1 MGPSFCPIPSLGP
14 PCSLVTAGWMGS
26 LWGTRLVW
34 AGSQTLVAPWGLGGS
49 PSLSEGEARVA
60 ACHFCPW
67 GVPDTGTAGRAPR
80 AILDG
85 MAVWAESG
93 AGGGVGL
100 DPCPGQAQGR
110 GEGPT
115 LLSSV

>member
-1 MGPSFCPIPSLGP
+1 MQSGYCGVDG
-14 PCSLVTAGWMGS
+14 VTAGRLGS
-26 LWGTRLVW
+26 LRGTRLVW
-34 AGSQTLVAPWGLGGS
+34 AGSQTLVALWGLGGS

-67 GVPDTGTAGRAPR
+67 GVPDTGMAGHAPR

>member
-1 MGPSFCPIPSLGP
+1 M
-14 PCSLVTAGWMGS
+14 
-26 LWGTRLVW
+26 W

-60 ACHFCPW
+60 ACHFGPW